1 LVGIEL
7 ASMTAVFCH
16 NAADRKA
23 ETWRQ
28 QLLPFE
34 HLEFVVSDAA
44 KGIAAAVEQV
54 TDQRRQKDE
63 TPQSRPP
70 TSHATRRGC
79 RPSSH
84 CGLRRLAA
92 FGCEVVFALTSD
104 GDQLPQMSSSFNTT
118 NRTSVRRRR
127 HL

>member
-1 LVGIEL
+1 MVGIEL

-44 KGIAAAVEQV
+44 KGIAAAVQAV
-54 TDQRRQKDE
+54 TPADRQ
-63 TPQSRPP
+63 
-70 TSHATRRGC
+70 
-79 RPSSH
+79 PS
-84 CGLRRLAA
+84 A
-92 FGCEVVFALTSD
+92 
-104 GDQLPQMSSSFNTT
+104 
-118 NRTSVRRRR
+118 
-127 HL
+127 